1 MNQQFMAQANNGGM
15 RITKLLFVETGTY
28 NDMTVRPYNTFIE
41 AQDILSFQ
49 EASNGGRNVAPSAL
63 AAVSNVLRPA
73 AQHEGIVQ
81 IADGWNSR
89 RLRFMMEVT
98 QGGVMGA
105 HVKQYLTGY
114 TDHFGLS
121 DQGFLD
127 RNMRLF
133 FNNTL
138 TVRAVQDFQPGIG
151 NVNRLTVSDA
161 SHVIRGHFNAT
172 FGSNEVGQRVMRPQD
187 VFDTMGHSV
196 LGTDD
201 VMDLRTSFAGGI
213 MKSRRNNGSAAHYL
227 SRTLGAYH
235 QAYNDDTNNSN
246 DIGALLGSAAGTVQE
261 GLVTSDGFLAYL
273 MRMQSTGLVE
283 TGSVTYG
290 ELCQFEPD
298 LDQHITDV
306 FPITPTVRQRDYIHQ
321 AGDSENWTGNTMEV
335 VVATALSHSVP
346 SIMTDMMLTG
356 IHFRA
361 TNQTLD
367 GTVSIVPMA
376 AESFAEGV
384 NLEPY
389 IKHFIH
395 RLEFEVLRSLSRNNL
410 IDYAIEMRI
419 DILNDS
425 MISIAMNGQPPA
437 VFWNAQFADALN
449 APVITNNSNTLGKL
463 AYDIENLVGNLDTN
477 YNVPQ
482 NSPNGDMSNGFTTSL

>member
-1 MNQQFMAQANNGGM
+1 MNQFPGAGANSGM
-15 RITKLLFVETGTY
+15 HITKLLFVETGTY
-28 NDMTVRPYNTFIE
+28 NDMTVRPYNTFVE
-41 AQDILSFQ
+41 AQDILGFQ
-49 EASNGGRNVAPSAL
+49 EASNGGRNLSPSAL
-63 AAVSNVLRPA
+63 ATVSNVLRPA

-105 HVKQYLTGY
+105 QVKQYLTGY
-114 TDHFGLS
+114 TDHYGLS

-127 RNMRLF
+127 PNMRLI

-138 TVRAVQDFQPGIG
+138 TVRAVQEFQPGIG
-151 NVNRLTVSDA
+151 NINRMTVSDA
-161 SHVIRGHFNAT
+161 SHVINGQFSAT
-172 FGSNEVGQRVMRPQD
+172 FGSNQVGQRVMRPQD
-187 VFDTMGHSV
+187 VFDTMGHTV

-213 MKSRRNNGSAAHYL
+213 MKSRRNNGSASHYL
-227 SRTLGAYH
+227 SRTLGAYR

-246 DIGALLGSAAGTVQE
+246 DLGALLGTAAGTVQE
-261 GLVTSDGFLAYL
+261 GLVSTDGFLAYL
-273 MRMQSTGLVE
+273 LRMQTTGLLE
-283 TGSVTYG
+283 SGSVTYG
-290 ELCQFEPD
+290 ELCQFEPN

-306 FPITPTVRQRDYIHQ
+306 FPITPTYRATNYVHH
-321 AGDSENWTGNTMEV
+321 AGDSENWTGNTMETV
-335 VVATALSHSVP
+335 IATALSHSVP

-389 IKHFIH
+389 IKHFVY
-395 RLEFEVLRSLSRNNL
+395 RLEHEVLRALSRNNL
-410 IDYAIEMRI
+410 IDYAIEVRI

-425 MISIAMNGQPPA
+425 MISVAMNGNQP
-437 VFWNAQFADALN
+437 VVYWNAQFADALN
-449 APVITNNSNTLGKL
+449 APVITNNGATLGKM
-463 AYDIENLVGNLDTN
+463 AYDIENLVNNMDTN

-482 NSPNGDMSNGFTTSL
+482 NGPSGDMSNGFSTSL